1 MPTPKIEIRSLR
13 KSFHGREVVCGIDLA
28 IHKGEVVAIIG
39 PSGSGKS
46 TLLRTLNR
54 LEAPTSGQVLVDGV
68 EITADRN
75 QLRQIRRRVGMVF
88 QSFNLFPHMT
98 ALENVMEG
106 PRTVLGHGRAEAE
119 ATARALLEKVGLA
132 ARAGQYPAT
141 LSGGEQQRVS
151 IARALAMKPEVM
163 LFDEVTSALDP
174 ERVGDVLNVMKELA
188 DEGMTMVA
196 VTHEMGFAEKVAT
209 RVIFMDGGQIAEEGP
224 PQQIFHAARQER
236 TRRFLNQLHWEL
248 HAGPGADAQAASQ
261 GNAHAFGG

>member
-1 MPTPKIEIRSLR
+1 MPTPKIEIRNLR

-39 PSGSGKS
+39 QSGSGKS

-54 LEAPTSGQVLVDGV
+54 LEAPTSGQVLVDGI

-75 QLRQIRRRVGMVF
+75 QLRQMRRRVGMVF

-209 RVIFMDGGQIAEEGP
+209 RVIFMDGGQIVEEGP
-224 PQQIFHAARQER
+224 PQHIFHAARQER

-248 HAGPGADAQAASQ
+248 QGPSEADARAS
-261 GNAHAFGG
+261 GA